1 MIVGILGEN
10 PRSEA
15 LATLVAQAGHIPKIG
30 KDPSSHNPIRGFQG
44 TQQWSHLVTEADLIV
59 LTSNA
64 IEIAPHLQ
72 KARLGPRNHVLVF
85 PGIESGTGLWM
96 SDYVQQHSHALRVG
110 VLNGAISLNDIK
122 QDRPTALV
130 VASVYNS
137 VGTLGREVFHSDI
150 CRIYYSHD
158 PLGVEVASIFSK
170 VVHFAVGIAEQFNK
184 GPATTGAVASRGLI
198 EGARLAEIL
207 GAEEHSFLG
216 LSGVGN
222 IVSELRSAPAYHQG
236 RSLSTVNPMSKV
248 LLSEFQHLLNLNQAH
263 QQSVDLPL
271 TEAMVAIGLGE
282 IDPEIVI
289 DKLIR
294 RKATAE

>member
-1 MIVGILGEN
+1 M
-10 PRSEA
+10 
-15 LATLVAQAGHIPKIG
+15 AQAGHIPKIG

-72 KARLGPRNHVLVF
+72 KARLGPKSHVLVF

-122 QDRPTALV
+122 QDRPTAMV

-158 PLGVEVASIFSK
+158 PLGVEVYPLYFQKSFLPSVLRAIN
-170 VVHFAVGIAEQFNK
+170 Q
-184 GPATTGAVASRGLI
+184 GPATTGAVASRGLLSW
-198 EGARLAEIL
+198 LAKV
-207 GAEEHSFLG
+207 LG
-216 LSGVGN
+216 LRN
-222 IVSELRSAPAYHQG
+222 IVFGFIWRG
-236 RSLSTVNPMSKV
+236 
-248 LLSEFQHLLNLNQAH
+248 QHCQ
-263 QQSVDLPL
+263 
-271 TEAMVAIGLGE
+271 
-282 IDPEIVI
+282 
-289 DKLIR
+289 
-294 RKATAE
+294 